1 MFVNVSVAES
11 TGERNALERRD
22 MSAIWMRRILLV
34 VLCAATGAWA
44 QAPKPVIMPFPLEFK
59 RVPSGFGKEDKE
71 ALQREY
77 VRLLRQSGAFTPDFA
92 KSDLAMKELKRQD
105 CEREDECLAQLATK
119 AEALYGIYSSVD
131 YTLEGAVVATGRVV
145 RDDGK
150 VASTTQ
156 TVKLAKGRDPFKDIA
171 KNALVALFSQ
181 LKVNELAAVRPVE
194 PPKDNTKVTDPIRT
208 NVNEPPPPLPPLEVV
223 DSGAGQRDAGKA
235 ILVTGL
241 GVGVV
246 GGVLAG
252 VGGAIGHG
260 VPKEANNDVSDRNV
274 ANAALG
280 RTMTTV
286 GFIGA
291 GVGAVVAIVGAVVW
305 GTAKPPPVQASVS
318 PTAGGAVVQFGGT
331 F

>member
-1 MFVNVSVAES
+1 MFVNVMDAES
-11 TGERNALERRD
+11 TGERTLLERRD

-44 QAPKPVIMPFPLEFK
+44 QAPKPVVMPFPLEFK
-59 RVPSGFGKEDKE
+59 RVPGGFGKEDKE

-77 VRLLRQSGAFTPDFA
+77 TRLLRQSGAFTPDFA

-105 CEREDECLAQLATK
+105 CEREDECLAQLASK
-119 AEALYGIYSSVD
+119 AEALYGIYTSVD
-131 YTLEGAVVATGRVV
+131 YTLEGAVVASGRVV

-150 VASTTQ
+150 VAAPTQ
-156 TVKLAKGRDPFKDIA
+156 TVKLAKGKDPFKDIA
-171 KNALVALFSQ
+171 RNAIVALFAQ
-181 LKVNELAAVRPVE
+181 LKVNELPAVRPVVQAD
-194 PPKDNTKVTDPIRT
+194 PPKTTDPKPF
-208 NVNEPPPPLPPLEVV
+208 VNDPPPPLPPLLVE
-223 DSGAGQRDAGKA
+223 DEGAGQRSAGKG

-246 GGVLAG
+246 GGVLAA
-252 VGGAIGHG
+252 VGAGIGYGTERGTDGAVVEGQ
-260 VPKEANNDVSDRNV
+260 VQ
-274 ANAALG
+274 NAQLG
-280 RTMTTV
+280 QTLATV

-291 GVGAVVAIVGAVVW
+291 GVGAVTAVVGAIVW